1 MFSIDVKRDKV
12 VGVIMTYVSRE
23 MHFHSRA
30 INCHWVKW
38 TKLNTLFNKIN
49 ECELMQIEE
58 YLIYLKHL
66 SFDQIKVYL
75 AHINELQQK

>member
-23 MHFHSRA
+23 MHFHSRET
-30 INCHWVKW
+30 NFHRVKW

-49 ECELMQIEE
+49 EGELMQIEE
-58 YLIYLKHL
+58 
-66 SFDQIKVYL
+66 
-75 AHINELQQK
+75 